1 MTDEHIKRCSMR
13 CMELAERL
21 GVGGPN
27 ARAMIDLVL
36 HIQDQRALL
45 SLADRMATAIERWD
59 DGTGEN
65 IAALEEAIEAAKAY
79 QKARVA

>member
-21 GVGGPN
+21 GIGNPD

-36 HIQDQRALL
+36 HIQDQLDFL
-45 SLADRMATAIERWD
+45 YIADRMATAIERWD

-65 IAALEEAIEAAKAY
+65 IAALGEAIEAAKAY